1 LNDTSPQWIIASLE
15 GGHFLTIII
24 LAMWF
29 SDVVISKPSQS
40 MQCGFVTLCSS
51 FATKNPGGFND

>member
-1 LNDTSPQWIIASLE
+1 LE

-24 LAMWF
+24 LTMSF

-40 MQCGFVTLCSS
+40 MQRGFVTLCSS

>member
-1 LNDTSPQWIIASLE
+1 MASLE

-51 FATKNPGGFND
+51 FATKNPGGFYD

>member
-1 LNDTSPQWIIASLE
+1 LE

-40 MQCGFVTLCSS
+40 MQCGFVTLCLS